1 MSTVVCELCPRY
13 CAIPDGGAGDCRVRI
28 NIDGKLIAT
37 TFGRPSSVH
46 IDPMEKKPMFHFLPG
61 TGIFS
66 LATAGCNLHCKNC
79 QNWQLS
85 QSSGEDMDSV
95 FNAPPDLVVRTAI
108 DQGCRSI
115 AYTYSEPIIFYEYV
129 RETSI
134 AAQMRGLRNVL
145 VTAGYGNEKPL
156 RQLCQNLD
164 AANVDLKA
172 FDDGFYR
179 EVCSATL
186 KPILDGLVVFKEEGV
201 WLEITNLVIP
211 GMNDDI
217 AMVRRMAIWI
227 RDNLGAGTPLHFSRF
242 SPQYQ
247 MRNIPPTPSEVLSR
261 CRNEAMDVGLQ
272 HVYVGNLPG
281 DDAES
286 TYCPRDGAM
295 LISRYGFTIRENN
308 LLPGGRCPTCKET
321 ISGVW
326 T

>member
-28 NIDGKLIAT
+28 NLDGKLIAT

-46 IDPMEKKPMFHFLPG
+46 IDPMEKKPLFHFLPG
-61 TGIFS
+61 TPIFS
-66 LATAGCNLHCKNC
+66 IATAGCNLHCKNC

-85 QSSGEDMDSV
+85 QSSGEDMDTI
-95 FNAPPDLVVRTAI
+95 FTAPPSKVVRTALE
-108 DQGCRSI
+108 QKCSSI

-134 AAQMRGLRNVL
+134 AAQQLGLRNVL
-145 VTAGYGNEKPL
+145 VTAGYSNEKPL
-156 RQLCQNLD
+156 RLLSQNLD

-172 FDDGFYR
+172 FDDNFYR
-179 EVCSATL
+179 QVCGATL
-186 KPILDGLVVFKEEGV
+186 KPVLDALVILKEEGV
-201 WLEITNLVIP
+201 WVEITNLVIP
-211 GMNDDI
+211 GLNDDI
-217 AMVRRMAIWI
+217 SMVRRMATWI
-227 RDNLGAGTPLHFSRF
+227 RSELGADTPLHLSRF

-247 MRNIPPTPSEVLSR
+247 MRNIPPTPSEALRR
-261 CRNEAMDVGLQ
+261 CRQEAMDAGLL

-281 DDAES
+281 DDSES
-286 TYCPRDGAM
+286 TYCPRDGTV

-308 LLPGGRCPTCKET
+308 LLPGGRCPTCKQT

-326 T
+326 I